1 MDSIERF
8 FLMQLND
15 GGSRNNTIV
24 KLGLML
30 VDSGFSYESIEDKL
44 ISFNEKID
52 EPLSVKEVMSTVM
65 QTVRKK
71 IAERDA

>member
-1 MDSIERF
+1 
-8 FLMQLND
+8 
-15 GGSRNNTIV
+15 
-24 KLGLML
+24 